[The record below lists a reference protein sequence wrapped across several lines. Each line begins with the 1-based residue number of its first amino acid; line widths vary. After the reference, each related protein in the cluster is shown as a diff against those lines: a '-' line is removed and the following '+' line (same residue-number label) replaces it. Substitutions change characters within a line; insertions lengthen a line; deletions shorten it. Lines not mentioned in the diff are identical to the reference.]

1 MSWDAGRDVRSWD
14 AQRKILVECGIAYS
28 SMDITILTYLFASIK
43 AGPNKTLELLKIV
56 SEHPSEQNSIKFH
69 MTIADI
75 RDAFL
80 DGKIISYMEQRQWKV

>member
-1 MSWDAGRDVRSWD
+1 MQTDDVRSWD
-14 AQRKILVECGIAYS
+14 AQRKIFVECGIAYS
-28 SMDITILTYLFASIK
+28 SLDITILTYLFASIK
-43 AGPNKTLELLKIV
+43 AGPHKTLELLKIL
-56 SEHPSEQNSIKFH
+56 SEKQFTSEQNSIKFH